1 MELKKLWVRIQP
13 KQASQKFYRCG
24 MEFTREWPEE
34 PVEVDE
40 ATAERLEQEQILEVT
55 YNDPHAALKTTPE
68 AASQASDT
76 SVTDAADALNNHDEL
91 NPNADADLPQG
102 AEINDG
108 GSVTGSDGDKSAEA
122 GIDPAHMET
131 DAALAEA
138 ETATAAKPVKK
149 AK

>member
-24 MEFTREWPEE
+24 IGFSREWPEQ
-34 PVEVDE
+34 PIEVDK
-40 ATAERLEQEQILEVT
+40 ATAERLEQEQMLEVI
-55 YNDPHAALKTTPE
+55 YNDPHAALKTTSE
-68 AASQASDT
+68 AASQASDA
-76 SVTDAADALNNHDEL
+76 SVTDAADALNNHDER
-91 NPNADADLPQG
+91 NADADADLPQG

-108 GSVTGSDGDKSAEA
+108 GSVTGNDGDKSAEA
-122 GIDPAHMET
+122 GIDP
-131 DAALAEA
+131 ALAEA